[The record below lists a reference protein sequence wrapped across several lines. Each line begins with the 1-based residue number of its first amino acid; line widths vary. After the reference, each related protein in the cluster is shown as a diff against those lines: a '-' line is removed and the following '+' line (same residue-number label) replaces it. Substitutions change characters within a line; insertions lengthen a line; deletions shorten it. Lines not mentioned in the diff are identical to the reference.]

1 MKKLLTLLLVV
12 GVLMLGTISA
22 VAGDSEDSHSEDLM
36 YLLFPNE
43 IGDDPIPC
51 GGGGSDGGGGAPG

>member
-1 MKKLLTLLLVV
+1 
-12 GVLMLGTISA
+12 MLGTISA
-22 VAGDSEDSHSEDLM
+22 IAGNSEDAHSEDLM